1 MSQETH
7 ASGALARHLPT
18 FLIVLMAIQ
27 PLMDILSFWTDR
39 LGMSN
44 TITLLLRFAVFAVVC
59 VLGFVTSSRKKV
71 YGIAIAACAFLLVGH
86 CISCF
91 IVGYQRIVYD
101 LTNFVRVV
109 QMPLFVLCF
118 ISFLR
123 ANNKC
128 YRAFETGLMLDFWII
143 TASVVVSV
151 LTHTSSATYQS
162 TNVGILGWYSFG
174 NAQSAIMSILAPI
187 VILLCYRR
195 KNFLLFTV
203 TSVAALAQLYLMGT
217 RLAFFSI
224 AVAALGVPIV
234 LVLTGKAR
242 TSKRYIAVLVLI
254 LIACCATYKQS
265 PMYINQNR
273 YNEAMSYKQ
282 NEGAFLAGVLAASAT
297 KSDMEYANED
307 NVIGFVGAKDT
318 AAVINDSAVGFI
330 EGAQF
335 VDPDVKVL
343 VSYVDS
349 ATAKELAITQYSNGA
364 DVVFVAAGPA
374 SVGVIEAAAESK
386 KYCIGVDSDQALAY
400 EGKDEANFIISSA
413 IKGVGDSIYN
423 AVEKAV
429 DGTLPYGEY
438 QILGIEDG
446 VVGLADNDIY
456 QSVVS
461 DDAKKAVEDAKEKL
475 LAGEVTVDSAY
486 GMDEATLKGIINGAQ

>member
-1 MSQETH
+1 MKKKFLCSTLAMAMAASMLFGCASESKTETT
-7 ASGALARHLPT
+7 AAAGETTAAAAETTAEAAKAETNGEKLK
-18 FLIVLMAIQ
+18 V
-27 PLMDILSFWTDR
+27 
-39 LGMSN
+39 
-44 TITLLLRFAVFAVVC
+44 TLLVTGSFGDKAFNDSAQAGMEKLEAE
-59 VLGFVTSSRKKV
+59 LGDKVEVNMVEMGSDKKKFE
-71 YGIAIAACAFLLVGH
+71 GSMLDACESDA
-86 CISCF
+86 
-91 IVGYQRIVYD
+91 D
-101 LTNFVRVV
+101 L
-109 QMPLFVLCF
+109 
-118 ISFLR
+118 II
-123 ANNKC
+123 
-128 YRAFETGLMLDFWII
+128 TGLWDMKEITEKVAQEFPEKKFII
-143 TASVVVSV
+143 FDTDVDYTLGDLS
-151 LTHTSSATYQS
+151 
-162 TNVGILGWYSFG
+162 NVYS
-174 NAQSAIMSILAPI
+174 
-187 VILLCYRR
+187 
-195 KNFLLFTV
+195 
-203 TSVAALAQLYLMGT
+203 
-217 RLAFFSI
+217 
-224 AVAALGVPIV
+224 
-234 LVLTGKAR
+234 
-242 TSKRYIAVLVLI
+242 
-254 LIACCATYKQS
+254 
-265 PMYINQNR
+265 
-273 YNEAMSYKQ
+273 MSYKQ

-343 VSYVDS
+343 VSYVGSYVDS

>member
-1 MSQETH
+1 MRKKIVCSTL
-7 ASGALARHLPT
+7 AMALAASMLFGCASESKT
-18 FLIVLMAIQ
+18 ETTAAAGETTAAAETTAEAAKAETNGEKLKV
-27 PLMDILSFWTDR
+27 
-39 LGMSN
+39 
-44 TITLLLRFAVFAVVC
+44 TLLVTGSFGDKAFNDSAQAGMEKLEAE
-59 VLGFVTSSRKKV
+59 LGDKV
-71 YGIAIAACAFLLVGH
+71 EVNMVEMGSDKTKFEGSMLDACESDA
-86 CISCF
+86 
-91 IVGYQRIVYD
+91 D
-101 LTNFVRVV
+101 L
-109 QMPLFVLCF
+109 
-118 ISFLR
+118 II
-123 ANNKC
+123 
-128 YRAFETGLMLDFWII
+128 TGLWDMKEITEKVAQEFPEKKFII
-143 TASVVVSV
+143 FDTDVDYTIGDLS
-151 LTHTSSATYQS
+151 
-162 TNVGILGWYSFG
+162 NVYS
-174 NAQSAIMSILAPI
+174 
-187 VILLCYRR
+187 
-195 KNFLLFTV
+195 
-203 TSVAALAQLYLMGT
+203 
-217 RLAFFSI
+217 
-224 AVAALGVPIV
+224 
-234 LVLTGKAR
+234 
-242 TSKRYIAVLVLI
+242 
-254 LIACCATYKQS
+254 
-265 PMYINQNR
+265 
-273 YNEAMSYKQ
+273 MSYKQ

-343 VSYVDS
+343 VSYVGSYVDS

-374 SVGVIEAAAESK
+374 SVGV
-386 KYCIGVDSDQALAY
+386 IGVDSDQALAY

-438 QILGIEDG
+438 QTLGIEDG

-475 LAGEVTVDSAY
+475 LSGEVKVDSAY

>member
-1 MSQETH
+1 MKVTGTVHKYGDNVDTDVIIPARYLNTADHKELASHCMEDIDKDFVKNVKEGDIIVATENFGCGSSREH
-7 ASGALARHLPT
+7 APIAIKASG
-18 FLIVLMAIQ
+18 
-27 PLMDILSFWTDR
+27 
-39 LGMSN
+39 
-44 TITLLLRFAVFAVVC
+44 
-59 VLGFVTSSRKKV
+59 
-71 YGIAIAACAFLLVGH
+71 
-86 CISCF
+86 ISCVIATTF
-91 IVGYQRIVYD
+91 ARIFYRNAINTALPILECKEASERIENGDKVEVNMVEMGSDKTKFEGSMLDACESDAD
-101 LTNFVRVV
+101 L
-109 QMPLFVLCF
+109 
-118 ISFLR
+118 II
-123 ANNKC
+123 
-128 YRAFETGLMLDFWII
+128 TGLWDMKEITEKVAQEFPEKKFII
-143 TASVVVSV
+143 FDTDVDYTLGDLS
-151 LTHTSSATYQS
+151 
-162 TNVGILGWYSFG
+162 NVYS
-174 NAQSAIMSILAPI
+174 
-187 VILLCYRR
+187 
-195 KNFLLFTV
+195 
-203 TSVAALAQLYLMGT
+203 
-217 RLAFFSI
+217 
-224 AVAALGVPIV
+224 
-234 LVLTGKAR
+234 
-242 TSKRYIAVLVLI
+242 
-254 LIACCATYKQS
+254 
-265 PMYINQNR
+265 
-273 YNEAMSYKQ
+273 MSYKQ

-343 VSYVDS
+343 VSYVGSYVDS

-438 QILGIEDG
+438 QTLGIEDG

-475 LAGEVTVDSAY
+475 LSGEVKVDSAY

>member
-1 MSQETH
+1 MVEMGS
-7 ASGALARHLPT
+7 
-18 FLIVLMAIQ
+18 
-27 PLMDILSFWTDR
+27 D
-39 LGMSN
+39 
-44 TITLLLRFAVFAVVC
+44 
-59 VLGFVTSSRKKV
+59 K
-71 YGIAIAACAFLLVGH
+71 
-86 CISCF
+86 
-91 IVGYQRIVYD
+91 
-101 LTNFVRVV
+101 TNFEG
-109 QMPLFVLCF
+109 
-118 ISFLR
+118 
-123 ANNKC
+123 
-128 YRAFETGLMLDFWII
+128 YMLDACESDADLFIKGLWDMKEITEKVAQEFPEKKFII
-143 TASVVVSV
+143 FDTDVDYTLGDLS
-151 LTHTSSATYQS
+151 
-162 TNVGILGWYSFG
+162 NVYS
-174 NAQSAIMSILAPI
+174 
-187 VILLCYRR
+187 
-195 KNFLLFTV
+195 
-203 TSVAALAQLYLMGT
+203 
-217 RLAFFSI
+217 
-224 AVAALGVPIV
+224 
-234 LVLTGKAR
+234 
-242 TSKRYIAVLVLI
+242 
-254 LIACCATYKQS
+254 
-265 PMYINQNR
+265 
-273 YNEAMSYKQ
+273 MSYKQ

-343 VSYVDS
+343 VSYVGSYVDS

-456 QSVVS
+456 QSAVS
-461 DDAKKAVEDAKEKL
+461 EDAKKAVEDAKEKL